1 MKFAGDAM
9 IVLWGEA
16 GEDEPLAS
24 LVRRAAQCGT
34 QCSAQHARASKARG
48 PRAVAHIV
56 LRFRMMY

>member
-34 QCSAQHARASKARG
+34 QILRLRSLISTICVRSDRDPDRRATT
-48 PRAVAHIV
+48 
-56 LRFRMMY
+56 L